1 MKGNTATKL
10 QREWLWDF
18 YHAGGSSFILTA
30 VPDRGSE
37 PFLRSTHTECHFICE
52 SFETP
57 KGTTKKE
64 MPTLDIWWMMVED
77 RMRERFYD
85 QSQKQE
91 VKRCRDNQILKN

>member
-37 PFLRSTHTECHFICE
+37 PFLRSINTELHFHCE
-52 SFETP
+52 LFSDPTGRNEVREF
-57 KGTTKKE
+57 
-64 MPTLDIWWMMVED
+64 PTLEQWWILVEGT
-77 RMRERFYD
+77 MRERFYD
-85 QSQKQE
+85 QSQALME
-91 VKRCRDNQILKN
+91 